1 MEKEIMATNA
11 ARKSAS
17 GYLDV
22 STTLERLAGDEELFG
37 EIAQILVQ
45 TAPEQLLTISAAL
58 AAGDMKRGYE
68 EAHSL
73 KGAVGAFEAP
83 EVFQAVAAVER
94 YAKGDDAAAAKAAMA
109 KAHPLVETLLAELR
123 PYLPAG

>member
-1 MEKEIMATNA
+1 MMTANA
-11 ARKSAS
+11 ARKDAS

-22 STTLERLAGDEELFG
+22 SITLERLAGDEELFA

-45 TAPEQLLTISAAL
+45 TAPEHLRTISAAL
-58 AAGDMKRGYE
+58 AANDMKRGYE

-73 KGAVGAFEAP
+73 KGAVAAFEAP

-94 YAKGDDAAAAKAAMA
+94 YAKGDDAVAARAALSSA
-109 KAHPLVETLLAELR
+109 QTLVETLLVELQ
-123 PYLPAG
+123 PHLPAR